1 MFQPWDYLIVTAS
14 NDSQAAAYRR
24 QLDLR
29 CELGLLPDIGQV
41 LVVADLEG
49 RRIGSGGSTLLCL
62 MEVLSREI
70 GKGGVDARDWEAL
83 QALLAQRR
91 ILIIHAGGDSRRLP
105 AYGPCGKIF
114 VPVPGESDS
123 ALGAALFD
131 RQLPIFMGLPASPR
145 GRGQVVVTSGDALIL
160 FESGQIPPDER
171 GITALG
177 CLATPEA
184 ASKHGVFCANEQGH
198 VRIYL
203 QKPKVEEQISKGAVN
218 RFGQS
223 VLDIG
228 VMSFDAASA
237 VALLK
242 AFEVEPLAASDAG
255 PQSAMRFGWSPAMR
269 KLILDSGLDWYREI
283 CCALGSEATVE
294 HHLASVRDSG
304 SKWPKEK
311 LAALFK
317 PLARLPFH
325 LRQIPQCHFLHF
337 GTTRQLISS
346 GQDLTQFDRGV
357 SRPGDNLLINHK
369 CVNGGVIAGG
379 NSWLEACRVAAPL
392 TLGGGNVLVGVDVND
407 PLDLPAGACVDVLA
421 GKNRR
426 GDTVHFYRLY
436 HSADTF
442 KDTTAKGGTLAG
454 RPLLEWLSLAGLNP
468 AQVWDSSIPEN
479 QRSLWDARVF
489 PAQAGR
495 ADFQQWLW
503 MFDPAQATPKQK
515 QSLAAA
521 DRYSVAEMAILADQ
535 EAFYQRRAQHR
546 AEEIRHSLKRLFR
559 RDSGFSAR
567 ELAFALEHAEDKAA
581 WLAELIGD
589 AHFQMNGGAGAGMGV
604 FVSCRILHS
613 MASAIMVMA
622 ETCGGQPR
630 VVDIVPGLTGAITP
644 ALAQWMATLGLEIT
658 QKTLASEWT
667 KKVTDCAFEQIGR
680 TILISSL
687 SRVSHPRNAL
697 RSGETVWGRAPARLE
712 LGGGWTDTPP
722 YTLEYGG
729 SVINTAVNL
738 NGQPPIHCYGRVIQE
753 PVIRLF
759 SIEAGLHVQ
768 IDQLKDLLDYRNPRD
783 IFGLVKAALAISGF
797 SSEMADWPANV
808 TLRQMLEEFGGGIEL
823 TTLTGIPTGS
833 GLGTSSIV
841 GTVLVGVINRMLGR
855 PLSQRE
861 LFHNVLRLEQAL
873 TTGGGWQDQIGGGV
887 GGSKLTTTLAGLFP
901 DPNIHYVPDDVIDS
915 RLNGGS
921 TLLYYT
927 GITRLAKNILRQI
940 VGDYLDRNRATMSC
954 LAQEHQVSRNIME
967 AMSRKDPEAFGRHV
981 DEAWRLQKELCSE
994 VTNPSIE
1001 RLLAMIRPHIHGARI
1016 LGAGSGGFMLMIC
1029 KSPGDAA
1036 EIREK
1041 LLREPLN
1048 ERSRF
1053 FDFSVND
1060 KGLEVTT
1067 C

>member
-29 CELGLLPDIGQV
+29 RELGLLPDIGQV

-49 RRIGSGGSTLLCL
+49 KRIGSGGSTLLCL
-62 MEVLSREI
+62 MEVLSREV
-70 GKGGVDARDWEAL
+70 GNGRVDAQNWDAL
-83 QALLAQRR
+83 QAALAQRR
-91 ILIIHAGGDSRRLP
+91 VLIIHAGGDSRRLP

-123 ALGAALFD
+123 ALGATLFD
-131 RQLPIFMGLPASPR
+131 RQLPMFMGLPASPR
-145 GRGQVVVTSGDALIL
+145 GQGQVVVTSGDALIL
-160 FESGQIPPDER
+160 FESGQILPDER

-177 CLATPEA
+177 CLAPPEA
-184 ASKHGVFCANEQGH
+184 ASKHGVFCADEQGQ
-198 VRIYL
+198 VRVYL
-203 QKPKVEEQISKGAVN
+203 QKPKVAQQISKGAVN

-242 AFEVEPLAASDAG
+242 AFEVEPLTAAEVGDKGS
-255 PQSAMRFGWSPAMR
+255 MRFGWSAGMR
-269 KLILDSGLDWYREI
+269 ELILECGLDWYREI
-283 CCALGSEATVE
+283 CCALGTEVTAE
-294 HHLASVRDSG
+294 HHLTSVRDSG
-304 SKWPKEK
+304 SMWPKEK
-311 LAALFK
+311 LAAVFK
-317 PLARLPFH
+317 PLAGLPFH
-325 LRQIPQCHFLHF
+325 LRQIPQCQFLHF

-346 GQDLTQFDRGV
+346 GRDLTQYDRGA
-357 SRPGDNLLINHK
+357 SRPGDNILINHR
-369 CVNGGVIAGG
+369 CVTGGTIAGG

-392 TLGGGNVLVGVDVND
+392 ILGGGNVLVGVDVD
-407 PLDLPAGACVDVLA
+407 QPLNLPAGACLDVIA
-421 GKNRR
+421 GKNRD
-426 GDTVHFYRLY
+426 GNAVHFFRLY
-436 HSADTF
+436 HAGDTF

-454 RPLLEWLSLAGLNP
+454 RPLLEWLALAGLNP
-468 AQVWDSSIPEN
+468 AHVWDASIPES

-489 PAQAGR
+489 PAESGGT
-495 ADFQQWLW
+495 DFHRWLW
-503 MFDPAQATPKQK
+503 MLDPAQATPEQR
-515 QSLAAA
+515 QALVAA
-521 DRYSVAEMAILADQ
+521 DRHSVAEMALLADQ
-535 EAFYQRRAQHR
+535 GAFYQRRAQHR

-567 ELAFALEHAEDKAA
+567 ELAFALEHAEDRAA

-589 AHFQMNGGAGAGMGV
+589 GHFQMNGGAGSGLGV
-604 FVSCRILHS
+604 FVFCRIFHS
-613 MASAIMVMA
+613 MASAIRHMA
-622 ETCGGQPR
+622 EVCGGGPR
-630 VVDIVPGLTGAITP
+630 MVDLAPGLTGAVSP
-644 ALAQWMATLGLEIT
+644 VLAQWLASLGLEIT
-658 QKTLASEWT
+658 EETLAAEWIQ
-667 KKVTDCAFEQIGR
+667 KVTDCAFEQISR
-680 TILISSL
+680 AILISSL
-687 SRVSHPRNAL
+687 SRVEHPRNAL
-697 RSGETVWGRAPARLE
+697 RGGETVWGRAPARLE

-783 IFGLVKAALAISGF
+783 IFGLVKAALAICGF
-797 SSEMADWPANV
+797 SPEMAHWPENV

-861 LFHNVLRLEQAL
+861 LFHSVLRLEQAL

-901 DPNIHYVPDDVIDS
+901 DPNIHYVPDNVIDP

-954 LAQEHQVSRNIME
+954 LAQEHQVSRNLME
-967 AMSRKDPEAFGRHV
+967 AMLRKDAGAFGRYI

-994 VTNPSIE
+994 VTNPLIE
-1001 RLLAMIRPHIHGARI
+1001 HLLAVIRPHIHGARI

-1029 KSPGDAA
+1029 KSPRDAA
-1036 EIREK
+1036 VIREK
-1041 LLREPLN
+1041 LLRDPLN

-1053 FDFSVND
+1053 FDFEVND
-1060 KGLEVTT
+1060 RGLEVTT

>member
-14 NDSQAAAYRR
+14 NDSQAAAYRQ
-24 QLDLR
+24 QLELR
-29 CELGLLPDIGQV
+29 RDLGLLPDIGQV

-49 RRIGSGGSTLLCL
+49 KRIGSGGSTLLCL

-70 GKGGVDARDWEAL
+70 EKGGVDARNWDAL
-83 QALLAQRR
+83 QGALAQRR
-91 ILIIHAGGDSRRLP
+91 VLIIHAGGDSRRLP

-123 ALGAALFD
+123 GLGSTLFD

-145 GRGQVVVTSGDALIL
+145 GQGQVVVTSGDALIL
-160 FESGQIPPDER
+160 FESGQLPADEQ
-171 GITALG
+171 GVTALG

-184 ASKHGVFCANEQGH
+184 ASKHGVFCATEQGR
-198 VRIYL
+198 VRVYL
-203 QKPKVEEQISKGAVN
+203 QKPKVAEQVSKGAVN

-242 AFEVEPLAASDAG
+242 AFEVEAVAAIVAG
-255 PQSAMRFGWSPAMR
+255 CQGSLRLTWSAPMRE
-269 KLILDSGLDWYREI
+269 LILESGLDWYREI
-283 CCALGSEATVE
+283 CCALGSEATAE
-294 HHLASVRDSG
+294 HHLSSVRESG

-311 LAALFK
+311 LAAVFK
-317 PLARLPFH
+317 PLSKLPFH
-325 LRQIPQCHFLHF
+325 LRQIPQCQFLHF

-346 GQDLTQFDRGV
+346 GLELRQYDRGV
-357 SRPGDNLLINHK
+357 SRPGDNLIINHQSVK
-369 CVNGGVIAGG
+369 GGSIAGG

-392 TLGGGNVLVGVDVND
+392 TLSGGNVLVGVDID
-407 PLDLPAGACVDVLA
+407 QPLSLPSGACLDVIA
-421 GKNRR
+421 GRNHR
-426 GDTVHFYRLY
+426 GAAVHFFRLY

-454 RPLLEWLSLAGLNP
+454 RPLLEWLALAGLDS
-468 AQVWDSSIPEN
+468 AKVWAADIPEG

-489 PAQAGR
+489 PAGTRKSDYHA
-495 ADFQQWLW
+495 WLW
-503 MFDPAQATPKQK
+503 MLDPAQATPEQK
-515 QSLAAA
+515 QSLATA
-521 DRYSVAEMAILADQ
+521 DRYSVAEMALLADQ
-535 EAFYQRRAQHR
+535 GAFYQRRAQHR

-559 RDSGFSAR
+559 RDSGFSGR

-581 WLAELIGD
+581 WMAELIGD
-589 AHFQMNGGAGAGMGV
+589 AHFQMNGGNAASLGV
-604 FVSCRILHS
+604 FVFCRILHS
-613 MASAIMVMA
+613 MASAVQHMA
-622 ETCGGQPR
+622 EVRGGTPR
-630 VVDIVPGLTGAITP
+630 MVDLVP
-644 ALAQWMATLGLEIT
+644 ALPAAIAPTLTAWMTSLGLEIT
-658 QKTLASEWT
+658 GTTPAAEWA
-667 KKVTDCAFEQIGR
+667 KKVTDCAFDQISR
-680 TILISSL
+680 TILASSL
-687 SRVSHPRNAL
+687 SKVEHPRNAL

-753 PVIRLF
+753 PVIRLS

-797 SSEMADWPANV
+797 SPEMAHWPENV

-823 TTLTGIPTGS
+823 TTLVGIPTGS

-855 PLSQRE
+855 PLNQRE
-861 LFHNVLRLEQAL
+861 LFHSVLRLEQAL

-901 DPNIHYVPDDVIDS
+901 DPTIHYVPDDVIDP

-940 VGDYLDRNRATMSC
+940 VGDYLERNRATMSC
-954 LAQEHQVSRNIME
+954 LVQEHQVSRNLME
-967 AMSRKDPEAFGRHV
+967 AMSRKDAEAFGRYV

-1001 RLLAMIRPHIHGARI
+1001 HLLAVIRPHVHGARI

-1029 KSPGDAA
+1029 KSTKDAA
-1036 EIREK
+1036 VIREK

>member
-29 CELGLLPDIGQV
+29 RELGLLPDIGQV

-49 RRIGSGGSTLLCL
+49 KRIGSGGSTLLCL

-70 GKGGVDARDWEAL
+70 DRGGLDARDWETL
-83 QALLAQRR
+83 QAVLAQRR
-91 ILIIHAGGDSRRLP
+91 VLIIHAGGDSRRLP

-123 ALGAALFD
+123 ALGSTLFD
-131 RQLPIFMGLPASPR
+131 RQLPIFMGLPASLR
-145 GRGQVVVTSGDALIL
+145 GQGQVVVTSGDALIL
-160 FESGQIPPDER
+160 FESGEMPPVAQ

-177 CLATPEA
+177 CLASPEA
-184 ASKHGVFCANEQGH
+184 ASKHGVFCANEQGQ
-198 VRIYL
+198 VRVYL
-203 QKPKVEEQISKGAVN
+203 QKPKVAEQISKGAVN

-242 AFEVEPLAASDAG
+242 AFEVEPLAAAEAG
-255 PQSAMRFGWSPAMR
+255 KKDSMRFGWSAPMR
-269 KLILDSGLDWYREI
+269 ELILNSGLDWYREI
-283 CCALGSEATVE
+283 CCALGSEVTVD

-325 LRQIPQCHFLHF
+325 LRQIPQCQFLHF

-357 SRPGDNLLINHK
+357 SRPGDNLLINHH
-369 CVNGGVIAGG
+369 CVNGGVITGG

-392 TLGGGNVLVGVDVND
+392 TLGGGNVLVGVDVD
-407 PLDLPAGACVDVLA
+407 QPLSLPAGACVDVIA
-421 GKNRR
+421 GKNNR
-426 GDTVHFYRLY
+426 GDAVHFCRLY

-442 KDTTAKGGTLAG
+442 KDTTAKGGTIAG
-454 RPLLEWLSLAGLNP
+454 RPLLEWLAMAGLTP
-468 AQVWDSSIPEN
+468 AQVWDASIPEN

-489 PAQAGR
+489 PAQSGKS
-495 ADFQQWLW
+495 DYHQWLW
-503 MFDPAQATPKQK
+503 MLDPAQATPNQK
-515 QSLAAA
+515 QALAAA
-521 DRYSVAEMAILADQ
+521 DRYSVAEMALLADQ
-535 EAFYQRRAQHR
+535 EAFYQRRSQHR
-546 AEEIRHSLKRLFR
+546 AEEIRHALKRLFR

-567 ELAFALEHAEDKAA
+567 ELAFVLEHSEDRAA
-581 WLAELIGD
+581 WLADLLGD

-604 FVSCRILHS
+604 FICCRILHS

-622 ETCGGQPR
+622 ETRSGEPR
-630 VVDIVPGLTGAITP
+630 VVDVVPGLTGAITP
-644 ALAQWMATLGLEIT
+644 ALAEWLASLGLKISDT
-658 QKTLASEWT
+658 ILASEWT
-667 KKVTDCAFEQIGR
+667 KKVTDCAFEQISR

-687 SRVSHPRNAL
+687 SRVEHPRNAL
-697 RSGETVWGRAPARLE
+697 RGGETVWGRAPARLE

-797 SSEMADWPANV
+797 SPEMADWPANV

-901 DPNIHYVPDDVIDS
+901 DPNIHYVPDDVIDP

-954 LAQEHQVSRNIME
+954 LAQEHQVSRNLME
-967 AMSRKDPEAFGRHV
+967 AMSRKDSEAFGRYV
-981 DEAWRLQKELCSE
+981 DEAWRLQKQLCSE

-1001 RLLAMIRPHIHGARI
+1001 HLLAMIRPHIHGARI

-1029 KSPGDAA
+1029 KTPKDAA
-1036 EIREK
+1036 AIREK

-1053 FDFSVND
+1053 FDFAVND